1 MKPATRLALQ
11 GPSQE
16 LPESKDSVAPCLWG
30 GHLGPHPPPP
40 PPHTFQR
47 PCRWVLQHLL
57 PQGVNRLR
65 ASGSCFPR
73 APLGGEHPQHNRPA
87 AGSRAARPRGLL
99 PRRLGPARAFC
110 LRGSRAAA
118 WARAS
123 ARAGHCARVC
133 VCACQRARACVHRS
147 WGRGGGG
154 TLLFARLFPNMA
166 PLLRTQEKKI
176 QWFYQN
182 KLLLVPEITF
192 LNVGLVPT
200 PGRSGRKT
208 AFFKLLAA
216 VGLARVPFC

>member
-11 GPSQE
+11 DAAKSCQSPRARWRPVSGVPFGAA
-16 LPESKDSVAPCLWG
+16 LPTHSSVPAG
-30 GHLGPHPPPP
+30 GCCSTYFPKGLIG
-40 PPHTFQR
+40 
-47 PCRWVLQHLL
+47 
-57 PQGVNRLR
+57 LR
-65 ASGSCFPR
+65 AAGSCFPR

-87 AGSRAARPRGLL
+87 AGSRAAGPRGLL
-99 PRRLGPARAFC
+99 PQRLGPGRAFC

-118 WARAS
+118 WAGAS
-123 ARAGHCARVC
+123 AHAGNCARVC

-154 TLLFARLFPNMA
+154 SLLFARLFPNMA

-192 LNVGLVPT
+192 LNVELVPT

-216 VGLARVPFC
+216 EGLARAPFC

>member
-1 MKPATRLALQ
+1 MTRRQSPRDELLSLVCVRCPLKFFLLAVPGLSGVTAQKHPVALEAPLKLATRLALQ

-16 LPESKDSVAPCLWG
+16 LPESRDSVAPCLWG
-30 GHLGPHPPPP
+30 DHLGPPP

-87 AGSRAARPRGLL
+87 SGSRAARPWGLL
-99 PRRLGPARAFC
+99 PRRLGPGRAFC

-118 WARAS
+118 WALVS

-166 PLLRTQEKKI
+166 PLLRTQEKK
-176 QWFYQN
+176 N
-182 KLLLVPEITF
+182 PVVLSK
-192 LNVGLVPT
+192 
-200 PGRSGRKT
+200 
-208 AFFKLLAA
+208 
-216 VGLARVPFC
+216 